1 MSDAIRTDPV
11 PLVNGQAEPD
21 KDDRIEQLLLAGL
34 DHYFAGQYE
43 QAINVWTR
51 VVFLERGHSRARAY
65 IERARGALAER
76 HRESEELLY
85 RGIAA
90 FNTGDTATAR
100 DLITRAVEQGGPQD
114 VALVL
119 LERLNRL
126 ATPASNPEP
135 PEPFQIE
142 RRATTADDSPLVA
155 GSSWWLRSVAIV
167 AILAGAFAAL
177 VLSGMPMPHWLAD
190 PAGSP
195 GEQVIALPAEPMP
208 IARSSERIIA
218 RAKSLQASDRLHDA
232 LRVLDAVGPA
242 DPMRAEADRLRA
254 DMQRRLLAAARRTV
268 SAQ

>member
-1 MSDAIRTDPV
+1 MSDALRTDPAA
-11 PLVNGQAEPD
+11 PANGQAEPD
-21 KDDRIEQLLLAGL
+21 KDARIEQLLLAGL

-65 IERARGALAER
+65 IDRARGALAER

-90 FNTGDTATAR
+90 FNSGDTTTAR
-100 DLITRAVEQGGPQD
+100 ELITRAVEQDGPQD

-126 ATPASNPEP
+126 ATPAAAPQP
-135 PEPFQIE
+135 PKAFELD
-142 RRATTADDSPLVA
+142 RRTASAADLPIVRA
-155 GSSWWLRSVAIV
+155 SSWWLRSIAVI

-177 VLSGMPMPHWLAD
+177 VLSGMPMPHWIAD
-190 PAGSP
+190 PIGSP
-195 GEQVIALPAEPMP
+195 GEQVTTLPPEPVP
-208 IARSSERIIA
+208 IARSSERIVA
-218 RAKSLQASDRLHDA
+218 RAKSLDAAGRPHEA
-232 LRVLDAVGPA
+232 LRLLESVGLA

-254 DMQRRLLAAARRTV
+254 EMQRRLLAAARPPVT
-268 SAQ
+268 AQ

>member
-1 MSDAIRTDPV
+1 MSDALRTDPV
-11 PLVNGQAEPD
+11 PPANGQAEPD
-21 KDDRIEQLLLAGL
+21 KEARIEQLLLAGL

-90 FNTGDTATAR
+90 FNSGDISTAR
-100 DLITRAVEQGGPQD
+100 ELITRAVEQDGPQD

-126 ATPASNPEP
+126 AAPAAHLDPPTPLHSD
-135 PEPFQIE
+135 
-142 RRATTADDSPLVA
+142 RGATAVDDATPVA
-155 GSSWWLRSVAIV
+155 GSSWWLRSVVAV
-167 AILAGAFAAL
+167 AILAGVFAAL
-177 VLSGMPMPHWLAD
+177 VLGGMPMPDWLAD
-190 PAGSP
+190 PIGSP
-195 GEQVIALPAEPMP
+195 GEQVTTLPPEPVP
-208 IARSSERIIA
+208 VARSSERIIA
-218 RAKSLQASDRLHDA
+218 RARSLQGGGHLLDA
-232 LRVLDAVGPA
+232 LRLLDGIGPA

-254 DMQRRLLAAARRTV
+254 DVQRRLLEAGRATVNAR
-268 SAQ
+268 